1 MTTNDSLLR
10 PPTGSRIA
18 REGIREF
25 VVGTGGGGLYAFKQL
40 RPNSEV
46 RNNRSYGIIKLT
58 LRPADYSWEYLSA
71 AGEPFQDSGT
81 RTVHVNKES
90 KSVPGPAYRHLDGRR
105 ASLVP

>member
-1 MTTNDSLLR
+1 M
-10 PPTGSRIA
+10 
-18 REGIREF
+18 REVWRALYEAGADVVVNGHDHDYERFAPQDPDGKSDRKRGIREF

-58 LRPADYSWEYLSA
+58 LRPADYSWDTLSA

-81 RTVHVNKES
+81 A
-90 KSVPGPAYRHLDGRR
+90 PCM
-105 ASLVP
+105 